1 MKSPPINRTLGRL
14 LGAALGTGQAPESA
28 PMSAPVALTT
38 PAPAP
43 AARPAAARRR
53 LKLWELPV
61 RWHCP
66 LIGTCLLPRDMR
78 RLARQAGI
86 DSAGMTEYEL
96 HTIVVSNCAERNAL
110 SERAQRL
117 LDERY
122 AADVQRFAKAHDDEA
137 ILALWRAAHD
147 AGETA
152 GALWAAWSHGATSE
166 EAGARISGDIH
177 MLSHQ
182 AGAGIRANLRQL
194 DALRQENAR
203 LRGELL
209 ALRNDAAQSRREKDR
224 LLEETRRKLSN
235 AECRAALLG
244 VRELELADARQAAR
258 EYATVYDRAQMLAQR
273 VETIEERNAAN
284 ARRAERLAQ
293 ELNETRDSLAAAETA
308 LELVL
313 GMDGDGEGG
322 CAGVSGSSGCGRACP
337 AEVRLTNRCVL
348 CIGGRANLVD
358 GYRRLV
364 EAQGGRFLHHDG
376 GLEESLHR
384 IDAAVATAD
393 AVICQS
399 GCVSH
404 AAYWRLKEACKKL
417 DKPCVFVKSPGVGSF
432 ARGLA
437 ALADDGGSGSPK
449 RTSLISRL
457 AN

>member
-1 MKSPPINRTLGRL
+1 MKSPPLNRTLGRL
-14 LGAALGTGQAPESA
+14 IGAALGTGQPPA
-28 PMSAPVALTT
+28 PMLAPVAL
-38 PAPAP
+38 PAPIP
-43 AARPAAARRR
+43 TPTPSPRSSAARRR

-66 LIGTCLLPRDMR
+66 LIGTCLLARDLR

-122 AADVQRFAKAHDDEA
+122 AADIQRFAKAHDDEA
-137 ILALWRAAHD
+137 ILALWRAAYD

-166 EAGARISGDIH
+166 DSGARISGDIH

-194 DALRQENAR
+194 DALRQENIR
-203 LRGELL
+203 LRGELV
-209 ALRNDAAQSRREKDR
+209 ALRNNAAQSRRDKDR

-235 AECRAALLG
+235 AECRTALLG

-258 EYATVYDRAQMLAQR
+258 EYATVYERAQMLAQR

-293 ELNETRDSLAAAETA
+293 ELNETRDNLAAAEAA
-308 LELVL
+308 LELAL
-313 GMDGDGEGG
+313 GMEEDGG

-437 ALADDGGSGSPK
+437 ALADDGSGSPK
-449 RTSLISRL
+449 RTGLVSRL

>member
-1 MKSPPINRTLGRL
+1 MKSPPLNRTLGRL
-14 LGAALGTGQAPESA
+14 LGAALGTGQPSE
-28 PMSAPVALTT
+28 PMPVPVAL
-38 PAPAP
+38 PAHTSASTSPP
-43 AARPAAARRR
+43 RSSAARRR

-66 LIGTCLLPRDMR
+66 LIGTCFLPRDMR

-117 LDERY
+117 LDKRY
-122 AADVQRFAKAHDDEA
+122 AVDIQRFAKAGDDKT
-137 ILALWRAAHD
+137 ILALWRAAYD

-166 EAGARISGDIH
+166 ALGTRISGDIH

-182 AGAGIRANLRQL
+182 VGAGIRANLRQL
-194 DALRQENAR
+194 DALRQENTR
-203 LRGELL
+203 LRGELNN
-209 ALRNDAAQSRREKDR
+209 LRNDAAQSRREKDR

-258 EYATVYDRAQMLAQR
+258 EYATVYGRAQMLAQR

-293 ELNETRDSLAAAETA
+293 ELNETRDNLAAAEAA
-308 LELVL
+308 LELAL
-313 GMDGDGEGG
+313 GMEEDGG

-437 ALADDGGSGSPK
+437 ALADDGEPGSPK
-449 RTSLISRL
+449 RSGLLSRL

>member
-1 MKSPPINRTLGRL
+1 M
-14 LGAALGTGQAPESA
+14 
-28 PMSAPVALTT
+28 
-38 PAPAP
+38 
-43 AARPAAARRR
+43 
-53 LKLWELPV
+53 KLWELPV

-66 LIGTCLLPRDMR
+66 LIGTCLTPRDMR
-78 RLARQAGI
+78 RLARQAGV
-86 DSAGMTEYEL
+86 DSADMSEYEL
-96 HTIVVSNCAERNAL
+96 HTVVVGNCAERNAL

-117 LDERY
+117 LDERF
-122 AADVQRFAKAHDDEA
+122 AADILRFAKAHDDEA
-137 ILALWRAAHD
+137 ILALWRAAYD

-166 EAGARISGDIH
+166 DAGARICGDIH

-182 AGAGIRANLRQL
+182 IGAGIRANLRQI

-203 LRGELL
+203 LRGELA

-224 LLEETRRKLSN
+224 LLEATRRKLSS
-235 AECRAALLG
+235 AESRAALLG

-258 EYATVYDRAQMLAQR
+258 AYSTVYDRAQMLAHR
-273 VETIEERNAAN
+273 VEVVEERNAAN

-293 ELNETRDSLAAAETA
+293 ELNEMRDNLAAAEAA
-308 LELVL
+308 LELAL
-313 GMDGDGEGG
+313 GMEEGG
-322 CAGVSGSSGCGRACP
+322 CAGVAGNGGCGRACP

-384 IDAAVATAD
+384 IDTAVAAAD

-437 ALADDGGSGSPK
+437 ALADDDGSGSPHQ
-449 RTSLISRL
+449 TASAARL